1 MKHFINESLDLSTV
15 GLLINTLDD
24 MVTTIAN
31 SNYIV
36 THWPKSVELIYD
48 LDFIRSCSELN

>member
-15 GLLINTLDD
+15 GLLVDTLDD
-24 MVTTIAN
+24 MITAIAN

-36 THWPKSVELIYD
+36 THWPKSVELIDD
-48 LDFIRSCSELN
+48 LYFIRSSSELN